1 MITVKI
7 EGLPALQR
15 SFATMQQQIPFAT
28 ARALTV
34 TAHQVNAEIK
44 AEMRARI
51 AGGPTP
57 YTLGAFAVTAA
68 TKSSPSAEIS
78 LRSAPPGGTPFET
91 AIGHLF
97 RGGKRDFKRLETVLR
112 LRGLIPPGLQIAP
125 ARGLP
130 VDARGNPRMAAI
142 KEMLGV
148 VTSPIRNLRI
158 YARRTKKQT
167 SIAFGFFCIFPG
179 ASRHLA
185 PGIYRRVEI
194 GSDSYLAPWLFFV
207 APPPYRQLFDLEKT
221 ATRIVAKNFSANF
234 NASMAAAMAS
244 ART

>member
-15 SFATMQQQIPFAT
+15 GFATMQQQIPFAT

-68 TKSSPSAEIS
+68 TKANPSAEIY
-78 LRSAPPGGTPFET
+78 LRSAPPGGTPYDT
-91 AIGHLF
+91 ALGHLF

-158 YARRTKKQT
+158 YARQTKKPKYT
-167 SIAFGFFCIFPG
+167 AVGFFCIFPG

-185 PGIYRRVEI
+185 PGIYRRLES
-194 GSDSYLAPWLFFV
+194 GSESRLSPWLFFV
-207 APPPYRQLFDLEKT
+207 APPPYRQVFDLEQT